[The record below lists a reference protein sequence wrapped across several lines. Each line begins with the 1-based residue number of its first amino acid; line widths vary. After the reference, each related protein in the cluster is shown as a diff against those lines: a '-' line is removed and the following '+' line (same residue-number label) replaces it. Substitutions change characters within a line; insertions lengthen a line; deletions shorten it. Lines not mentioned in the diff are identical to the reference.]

1 MPKKVIKGKKSKKE
15 DLKEE
20 FRKMLIASIM
30 KDMKKKKV
38 KECTTCLKVS
48 SRKSTSNCKPKKS
61 ITKKKVTKKKV
72 IVGGDDFQSEPF
84 VPYKGTKKVEGSKI
98 YSKKSK
104 AMVGGEEGSKIYSK
118 KSKAMVGGDNFVK
131 DLQKAGQGLGLSMEH
146 TFQSMSNLGKDMYCE
161 SDAIMNIGRELDLGY
176 AKDCP
181 FTTTKSWD
189 YNKIKQ

>member
-61 ITKKKVTKKKV
+61 ITKKSVIKKKVTKKV
-72 IVGGDDFQSEPF
+72 MI
-84 VPYKGTKKVEGSKI
+84 
-98 YSKKSK
+98 
-104 AMVGGEEGSKIYSK
+104 
-118 KSKAMVGGDNFVK
+118 GGDNFVK

>member
-1 MPKKVIKGKKSKKE
+1 
-15 DLKEE
+15 
-20 FRKMLIASIM
+20 MLIASIM

-38 KECTTCLKVS
+38 KECTTC
-48 SRKSTSNCKPKKS
+48 KPKKS
-61 ITKKKVTKKKV
+61 ITKKSVIKKKVTKKV
-72 IVGGDDFQSEPF
+72 MI
-84 VPYKGTKKVEGSKI
+84 
-98 YSKKSK
+98 
-104 AMVGGEEGSKIYSK
+104 
-118 KSKAMVGGDNFVK
+118 GGDNFAK